1 MKVQGAPPPCKPEMG
16 CTRIKTSLACDL
28 QTSCHRTAFGHECCK
43 DLGMVH
49 RASFNSI
56 CFFSL
61 LCCLPAH
68 AHDSTPVVDIVSHY
82 DNTLGSSNAASEG
95 VVQAPLLNTRALLRP
110 AEALEFIPGVVV
122 TQHSGDGKANQYF
135 LRGMNLDHGTDF
147 ATSVNGVPINLPT
160 HAHGHGYSDLNVL
173 IPELV
178 QNVHYKKGPYF
189 ASEGDFSSAGS
200 AQFVYRT
207 QLPRDVLDVTLGQ
220 RGYLRGLAAV
230 SRTMSNEVT
239 LLSAVEHV
247 QNNGPWTV
255 PEHLHKL
262 NTQFIL
268 SSGSP
273 RQGWTTSL
281 SAYRASWTATD
292 QVPLHLINNDTIGR
306 YDSLDASDGGQTQR
320 TSVSGTWHQAS
331 NDARTHINWY
341 ALQYSLDLFSNFTYF
356 QERANGDQ
364 FGQQDQRTAYGGSV
378 AQSWQGNW
386 GAREMVNTLGLH
398 LRQDSIRLGL
408 NDTVARNSTR
418 TVRDDDVRQTMLGVY
433 ANNELN
439 WQPWLRSVTG
449 VRLDQLNARV
459 NSHTSDA
466 YSGEASATRISPK
479 LSLIF
484 GPWQQTEFF
493 VNTGK
498 GFHSNDARGMT
509 DPNAP
514 VQGLIA
520 TRGHEVG
527 LKSQAISDLQT
538 TLAIWQLD
546 VDSELVYV
554 GDAGHTEAGR
564 RTKRTGV
571 EWSNH
576 WTPSRHWLVDL
587 NLAWTRPRY
596 NDGGLEG
603 SYIANA
609 MTRVAHLNVAM
620 HDMGLWSASVGMRY
634 VGAAALIEDNS
645 VRSGSTLST
654 QLRINR
660 RIDANLDVSLDVINL
675 TNRTNNDI
683 SYYYASQTSP
693 SASSQQDVHVHPAE
707 PRTFRMSARLRY

>member
-1 MKVQGAPPPCKPEMG
+1 MC
-16 CTRIKTSLACDL
+16 LL
-28 QTSCHRTAFGHECCK
+28 
-43 DLGMVH
+43 
-49 RASFNSI
+49 
-56 CFFSL
+56 SL
-61 LCCLPAH
+61 LCCLSAY

-82 DNTLGSSNAASEG
+82 DNGIGSSNAASQG

-110 AEALEFIPGVVV
+110 AETLEFIPGMVV

-160 HAHGHGYSDLNVL
+160 HGHGHGYSDLNVL

-178 QNVHYKKGPYF
+178 QNVQYKKGPYF

-200 AQFVYRT
+200 AHFVYRT
-207 QLPRDVLDVTLGQ
+207 QLPQDLFDLTLGQ
-220 RGYLRGLAAV
+220 RGYFRGLAAG
-230 SRTMSNEVT
+230 SRTMRNDVT
-239 LLSAVEHV
+239 LLSAVEHA

-292 QVPLHLINNDTIGR
+292 QVPLRLINNGTIGR
-306 YDSLDASDGGQTQR
+306 YDSLDPSDGAHTQR

-341 ALQYSLDLFSNFTYF
+341 ALQYDLNLFSNFTYF
-356 QERANGDQ
+356 QNRSLAGDQ
-364 FGQQDQRTAYGGSV
+364 FGQKDHRTAFGGS
-378 AQSWQGNW
+378 AARSWHSDW
-386 GAREMVNTLGLH
+386 ADREMINTLGVQMRKDH
-398 LRQDSIRLGL
+398 IDVGL
-408 NDTVARNSTR
+408 YDTVARSSTR
-418 TVRDDDVRQTMLGVY
+418 TIRDDTVQQLMLGVY
-433 ANNELN
+433 ANNEVN
-439 WQPWLRSVTG
+439 WQSWLRSVTG
-449 VRLDQLNARV
+449 VRLDQLNAHV
-459 NSHTSDA
+459 NSHTSIA
-466 YSGEASATRISPK
+466 NSGQATSTRMSPK

-493 VNTGK
+493 VNAGK

-514 VQGLIA
+514 VQGLVA
-520 TRGHEVG
+520 TRGHEIG
-527 LKSQAISDLQT
+527 IKSQAIANLQT

-546 VDSELVYV
+546 VDSELVYI
-554 GDAGHTEAGR
+554 GDAGNTEAGR
-564 RTKRTGV
+564 RSRRTGV
-571 EWSNH
+571 EWTNH
-576 WTPSRHWLVDL
+576 WTPNRHWLVDL

-596 NDGGLEG
+596 NDGTPQG
-603 SYIANA
+603 SHIVNA
-609 MTRVAHLNVAM
+609 VTRVAHLNVAM
-620 HDMGLWSASVGMRY
+620 RDMGPWSASVGVRY
-634 VGAAALIEDNS
+634 IGAAALIEDNS
-645 VRSGSTLST
+645 VRSSSALSA

-660 RIDANLDVSLDVINL
+660 RIDTNLDVSLDVINL
-675 TNRTNNDI
+675 TNRANNDI
-683 SYYYASQTSP
+683 SYYYASQISP
-693 SASSQQDVHVHPAE
+693 SATSQDDVHVHPAE
-707 PRTFRMSARLRY
+707 PRTFRVTAHLRY

>member
-1 MKVQGAPPPCKPEMG
+1 MN
-16 CTRIKTSLACDL
+16 CTRTDTSYADGL

-43 DLGMVH
+43 NLNMIH
-49 RASFNSI
+49 RASIAST
-56 CFFSL
+56 CLLGL
-61 LCCLPAH
+61 LCGVSAH
-68 AHDSTPVVDIVSHY
+68 AHENTTTVEIVAHY
-82 DNTLGSSNAASEG
+82 DNAIGNSDSASQGAVNAE
-95 VVQAPLLNTRALLRP
+95 LLQSRALLRP
-110 AEALEFIPGVVV
+110 AEALEFIPGMVV

-147 ATSVNGVPINLPT
+147 ATTVNGVPINLPT

-200 AQFVYRT
+200 ANFVYRT
-207 QLPRDVLDVTLGQ
+207 QLPRDLLDVVVGQ
-220 RGYLRGLAAV
+220 RGYLRGLAAG
-230 SRTMSNEVT
+230 SRTVSDGVT
-239 LLSAVEHV
+239 LLSAIEHV

-255 PEHLHKL
+255 PEHLRKL
-262 NTQFIL
+262 NSQFIL

-292 QVPLHLINNDTIGR
+292 QVPLSLIDNGTIGR
-306 YDSLDASDGGQTQR
+306 YDSLDPTDGAHTQR
-320 TSVSGTWHQAS
+320 SSVSGTWHQAS
-331 NDARTHINWY
+331 DKARTHINWY
-341 ALQYSLDLFSNFTYF
+341 ALQYDLALFSNFTYF
-356 QERANGDQ
+356 QNRVNGDQ
-364 FGQQDQRTAYGGSV
+364 FAQKDQRTAFGGSV

-386 GAREMVNTLGLH
+386 GARDMVNTLGVQI
-398 LRQDSIRLGL
+398 RQDDIRVGL
-408 NDTVARNSTR
+408 YDTVARTSTR
-418 TVRDDDVRQTMLGVY
+418 TVRDDTVQQTMVGVY

-449 VRLDQLNARV
+449 MRIDRLNVKV
-459 NSHTSDA
+459 NSHTNVA
-466 YSGEASATRISPK
+466 NSGEASSTQASPK

-484 GPWQQTEFF
+484 GPWWQTEFF
-493 VNTGK
+493 TSMGK

-514 VQGLIA
+514 VQGLVA
-520 TRGHEVG
+520 TRGHEIG
-527 LKSQAISDLQT
+527 LKSQAIANLQT

-554 GDAGHTEAGR
+554 GDAGNTEAGR
-564 RTKRTGV
+564 RSKRTGV

-576 WTPSRHWLVDL
+576 WSPSRHWLVDL

-596 NDGGLEG
+596 NDGAMEG
-603 SYIANA
+603 SYIVNA
-609 MTRVAHLNVAM
+609 VTRVAHLNVAM
-620 HDMGLWSASVGMRY
+620 REMGPWSASVGVRY
-634 VGAAALIEDNS
+634 IGAAPLIEDNRVQS
-645 VRSGSTLST
+645 RSTLTT

-660 RIDANLDVSLDVINL
+660 RLDANLDVALDVINL
-675 TNRTNNDI
+675 ANRVNNDI
-683 SYYYASQTSP
+683 SYFYASQVSST
-693 SASSQQDVHVHPAE
+693 ATSQQDVHVHPAE
-707 PRTFRMSARLRY
+707 PRTFRLSARLRY

>member
-1 MKVQGAPPPCKPEMG
+1 M
-16 CTRIKTSLACDL
+16 S
-28 QTSCHRTAFGHECCK
+28 
-43 DLGMVH
+43 
-49 RASFNSI
+49 
-56 CFFSL
+56 
-61 LCCLPAH
+61 AH
-68 AHDSTPVVDIVSHY
+68 AHENTTTVEIVAHY
-82 DNTLGSSNAASEG
+82 DNAIGNSDSASQG
-95 VVQAPLLNTRALLRP
+95 VVNAELLQSRALLRP
-110 AEALEFIPGVVV
+110 AEALEFIPGMVV

-147 ATSVNGVPINLPT
+147 ATTVNGVPINLPT

-200 AQFVYRT
+200 ANFVYRT
-207 QLPRDVLDVTLGQ
+207 QLPRDLLDVVVGQ
-220 RGYLRGLAAV
+220 RGYLRGLAAG
-230 SRTMSNEVT
+230 SRTVSDGVT
-239 LLSAVEHV
+239 LLSAIEHV

-255 PEHLHKL
+255 PEHLRKL
-262 NTQFIL
+262 NSQFIL

-292 QVPLHLINNDTIGR
+292 QVPLSLIDNGTIGR
-306 YDSLDASDGGQTQR
+306 YDSLDPTDGAHTQR

-331 NDARTHINWY
+331 DKARTHINWY
-341 ALQYSLDLFSNFTYF
+341 ALQYDLALFSNFTYF
-356 QERANGDQ
+356 QNRVNGDQ
-364 FGQQDQRTAYGGSV
+364 FAQKDQRTAFGGSV

-386 GAREMVNTLGLH
+386 GARDMVNTLGVQI
-398 LRQDSIRLGL
+398 RQDDIRVGL
-408 NDTVARNSTR
+408 YDTVARTSTR
-418 TVRDDDVRQTMLGVY
+418 TVRDDTVQQTMVGVY

-449 VRLDQLNARV
+449 MRIDRLNVKV
-459 NSHTSDA
+459 NSHTNVA
-466 YSGEASATRISPK
+466 NSGEASSTQASPK

-484 GPWQQTEFF
+484 GPWWQTEFF
-493 VNTGK
+493 TSMGK

-514 VQGLIA
+514 VQGLVA
-520 TRGHEVG
+520 TRGHEIG
-527 LKSQAISDLQT
+527 LKSQAIANLQT

-554 GDAGHTEAGR
+554 GDAGNTEAGR
-564 RTKRTGV
+564 RSKRTGV

-576 WTPSRHWLVDL
+576 WSPSRHWLVDL

-596 NDGGLEG
+596 NDGAMEG
-603 SYIANA
+603 SYIVNA
-609 MTRVAHLNVAM
+609 VTRVAHLNVAM
-620 HDMGLWSASVGMRY
+620 REMGPWSASVGVRY
-634 VGAAALIEDNS
+634 IGAAPLIEDNRVQS
-645 VRSGSTLST
+645 RSTLTT

-660 RIDANLDVSLDVINL
+660 RLDANLDVALDVINL
-675 TNRTNNDI
+675 ANRVNNDI
-683 SYYYASQTSP
+683 SYFYASQVSST
-693 SASSQQDVHVHPAE
+693 ATSQQDVHVHPAE
-707 PRTFRMSARLRY
+707 PRTFRLSARLRY

>member
-1 MKVQGAPPPCKPEMG
+1 MG
-16 CTRIKTSLACDL
+16 
-28 QTSCHRTAFGHECCK
+28 HR
-43 DLGMVH
+43 
-49 RASFNSI
+49 SFHHSTYL
-56 CFFSL
+56 CYGLL
-61 LCCLPAH
+61 LCSLSAYAH
-68 AHDSTPVVDIVSHY
+68 ESTPVVEIVAHY
-82 DNTLGSSNAASEG
+82 NNAISSSDAASQG
-95 VVQAPLLNTRALLRP
+95 VVQAQLLNTSALLRP
-110 AEALEFIPGVVV
+110 AEVLEFIPGMVV

-207 QLPRDVLDVTLGQ
+207 QLPRDLLDLTVGQ
-220 RGYLRGLAAV
+220 RSYLRGLAAG
-230 SRTMSNEVT
+230 SRTVSDGVT

-255 PEHLHKL
+255 PEHLQKL

-273 RQGWTTSL
+273 REGWTTSL

-292 QVPLHLINNDTIGR
+292 QVPLSLINSGTLGR
-306 YDSLDASDGGQTQR
+306 YDSLDPTDGAHTQR

-341 ALQYSLDLFSNFTYF
+341 ALQYGLGLFSNFTYF
-356 QERANGDQ
+356 QDRANGDQ
-364 FGQQDQRTAYGGSV
+364 FGQTDQRTAFGGSLT
-378 AQSWQGNW
+378 QSWQGNW
-386 GAREMVNTLGLH
+386 GTRAMVNTVGLQV
-398 LRQDSIRLGL
+398 RQDQIRVGL
-408 NDTVARNSTR
+408 YDTEARKTAN
-418 TVRDDDVRQTMLGVY
+418 TVRDDTVQQILLGIY

-449 VRLDQLNARV
+449 LRLDQLKAQV
-459 NSHTSDA
+459 NNHT
-466 YSGEASATRISPK
+466 YITKSGEATATRASPK

-493 VNTGK
+493 VNLGK

-514 VQGLIA
+514 VQGLVA
-520 TRGHEVG
+520 TRGYEIG
-527 LKSQAISDLQT
+527 LKSQAISNLQT
-538 TLAIWQLD
+538 TFAVWQLN
-546 VDSELVYV
+546 VDSELVYA
-554 GDAGHTEAGR
+554 GDAGNTEAGR
-564 RTKRTGV
+564 RSRRTGV

-576 WTPSRHWLVDL
+576 WTPHRHWLMDL

-596 NDGGLEG
+596 NDGGPDG
-603 SYIANA
+603 PYIVNA
-609 MTRVAHLNVAM
+609 VTRVAHLHISM
-620 HDMGLWSASVGMRY
+620 RDMGPWSASVGVRY
-634 VGAAALIEDNS
+634 IGAAPLAEDNS
-645 VRSGSTLST
+645 VQSNSTLTT

-660 RIDANLDVSLDVINL
+660 RVDANLDVSLDVINL
-675 TNRTNNDI
+675 ANRVNNDI
-683 SYYYASQTSP
+683 SYYYASQVSSSATSR
-693 SASSQQDVHVHPAE
+693 QDVHVHPAE
-707 PRTFRMSARLRY
+707 PRTLRLSTRLRY

>member
-1 MKVQGAPPPCKPEMG
+1 MN
-16 CTRIKTSLACDL
+16 CTRTDTSYADGL

-43 DLGMVH
+43 NLNMIH
-49 RASFNSI
+49 RASIAST
-56 CFFSL
+56 CLLGL
-61 LCCLPAH
+61 LCGVSAH
-68 AHDSTPVVDIVSHY
+68 AHENTTTVEIVAHY
-82 DNTLGSSNAASEG
+82 DNAIGNSDSASQGAVNAE
-95 VVQAPLLNTRALLRP
+95 LLQSRALLRP
-110 AEALEFIPGVVV
+110 AEALEFIPGMVV

-147 ATSVNGVPINLPT
+147 ATTVNGVPINLPT

-200 AQFVYRT
+200 ANFVYRT
-207 QLPRDVLDVTLGQ
+207 QLPRDLLDVVVGQ
-220 RGYLRGLAAV
+220 RGYLRGLAAG
-230 SRTMSNEVT
+230 SRTVSDGVT
-239 LLSAVEHV
+239 LLSAIEHV

-255 PEHLHKL
+255 PEHLRKL
-262 NTQFIL
+262 NSQFIL

-292 QVPLHLINNDTIGR
+292 QVPLSLIDNGTIGR
-306 YDSLDASDGGQTQR
+306 YDSLDPTDGAHTQR
-320 TSVSGTWHQAS
+320 SSVSGTWHQAS
-331 NDARTHINWY
+331 DKARTHINWY
-341 ALQYSLDLFSNFTYF
+341 ALQYDLALFSNFTYF
-356 QERANGDQ
+356 QNRVNGDQ
-364 FGQQDQRTAYGGSV
+364 FAQKDQRTAFGGSV

-386 GAREMVNTLGLH
+386 GARDMVNTLGVQI
-398 LRQDSIRLGL
+398 RQDDIRVGL
-408 NDTVARNSTR
+408 YDTVARTSTR
-418 TVRDDDVRQTMLGVY
+418 TVRDDTVQQTMVGVY

-449 VRLDQLNARV
+449 MRIDRLNVKV
-459 NSHTSDA
+459 NSHTNVA
-466 YSGEASATRISPK
+466 NSGEASSTQASPK

-484 GPWQQTEFF
+484 GPWWQTEFF
-493 VNTGK
+493 TSMGK

-514 VQGLIA
+514 VQGLVA
-520 TRGHEVG
+520 TRGHEIG
-527 LKSQAISDLQT
+527 LKSQAIANLQT

-554 GDAGHTEAGR
+554 GDAGNTEAGR
-564 RTKRTGV
+564 RSKRTGV

-576 WTPSRHWLVDL
+576 WSPSRHWLVDL

-596 NDGGLEG
+596 NDGAMEG
-603 SYIANA
+603 SYIVNA
-609 MTRVAHLNVAM
+609 VTRVAHLNVAM
-620 HDMGLWSASVGMRY
+620 REMGPWSASVGVRY
-634 VGAAALIEDNS
+634 IGAAPLIEDNRVQS
-645 VRSGSTLST
+645 RSTLTT

-660 RIDANLDVSLDVINL
+660 RLDANLDVALDLINL
-675 TNRTNNDI
+675 ANRVNNDI
-683 SYYYASQTSP
+683 SYFYASQVSS
-693 SASSQQDVHVHPAE
+693 SATSQQDVHVHPAE
-707 PRTFRMSARLRY
+707 PRTFRLSARLRY

>member
-1 MKVQGAPPPCKPEMG
+1 M
-16 CTRIKTSLACDL
+16 S
-28 QTSCHRTAFGHECCK
+28 
-43 DLGMVH
+43 
-49 RASFNSI
+49 
-56 CFFSL
+56 
-61 LCCLPAH
+61 AH
-68 AHDSTPVVDIVSHY
+68 AHENTTTVEIVAHY
-82 DNTLGSSNAASEG
+82 DNAIGNSDSASQG
-95 VVQAPLLNTRALLRP
+95 VVNAELLQSRALLRP
-110 AEALEFIPGVVV
+110 AEALEFIPGMVV

-147 ATSVNGVPINLPT
+147 ATTVNGVPINLPT

-200 AQFVYRT
+200 ANFVYRT
-207 QLPRDVLDVTLGQ
+207 QLPRDLLDVVVGQ
-220 RGYLRGLAAV
+220 RGYLRGLAAG
-230 SRTMSNEVT
+230 SRTVSDGVT
-239 LLSAVEHV
+239 LLSAIEHV

-255 PEHLHKL
+255 PEHLRKL
-262 NTQFIL
+262 NSQFIL

-292 QVPLHLINNDTIGR
+292 QVPLSLIDNGTIGR
-306 YDSLDASDGGQTQR
+306 YDSLDPTDGAHTQR

-331 NDARTHINWY
+331 DKARTHINWY
-341 ALQYSLDLFSNFTYF
+341 ALQYDLALFSNFTYF
-356 QERANGDQ
+356 QNRVSGDQ
-364 FGQQDQRTAYGGSV
+364 FAQKDQRTAFGGSV

-386 GAREMVNTLGLH
+386 GTRDMVNTLGVQI
-398 LRQDSIRLGL
+398 RQDDIRVGL
-408 NDTVARNSTR
+408 YDTVARTSTR
-418 TVRDDDVRQTMLGVY
+418 TVRDDTVQQTMVGVY

-449 VRLDQLNARV
+449 MRIDRLNVKV
-459 NSHTSDA
+459 NSHTNVA
-466 YSGEASATRISPK
+466 NSGEASSTQASPK

-484 GPWQQTEFF
+484 GPWWQTEFF
-493 VNTGK
+493 TSMGK

-514 VQGLIA
+514 VQGLVA
-520 TRGHEVG
+520 TRGHEIG
-527 LKSQAISDLQT
+527 LKSQAIANLQT

-554 GDAGHTEAGR
+554 GDAGNTEAGR
-564 RTKRTGV
+564 RSKRTGV

-576 WTPSRHWLVDL
+576 WSPSRHWLVDL

-596 NDGGLEG
+596 NDGAMEG
-603 SYIANA
+603 SYIVNA
-609 MTRVAHLNVAM
+609 VTRVAHLNVAM
-620 HDMGLWSASVGMRY
+620 REMGPWSASVGVRY
-634 VGAAALIEDNS
+634 IGAAPLIEDNRVQS
-645 VRSGSTLST
+645 RSTLTT

-660 RIDANLDVSLDVINL
+660 RLDANLDVALDVINL
-675 TNRTNNDI
+675 ANRVNNDI
-683 SYYYASQTSP
+683 SYFYASQVSST
-693 SASSQQDVHVHPAE
+693 ATSQQDVHVHPAE
-707 PRTFRMSARLRY
+707 PRTFRLSARLRY

>member
-1 MKVQGAPPPCKPEMG
+1 MG
-16 CTRIKTSLACDL
+16 
-28 QTSCHRTAFGHECCK
+28 HR
-43 DLGMVH
+43 
-49 RASFNSI
+49 SFHHSTYL
-56 CFFSL
+56 CYGLL
-61 LCCLPAH
+61 LCSLSAYAH
-68 AHDSTPVVDIVSHY
+68 ESTPVVEIVAHY
-82 DNTLGSSNAASEG
+82 NNAISSSDAASQG
-95 VVQAPLLNTRALLRP
+95 VVQAQLLNTSALLRP
-110 AEALEFIPGVVV
+110 AEVLEFIPGMVV

-207 QLPRDVLDVTLGQ
+207 QLPRDLLDLTVGQ
-220 RGYLRGLAAV
+220 RSYLRGLAAG
-230 SRTMSNEVT
+230 SRTVSDGVT

-255 PEHLHKL
+255 PEHLQKL

-273 RQGWTTSL
+273 REGWTTSL

-292 QVPLHLINNDTIGR
+292 QVPLSLINSGTLGR
-306 YDSLDASDGGQTQR
+306 YDSLDPTDGAHTQR

-341 ALQYSLDLFSNFTYF
+341 ALQYDLGLFSNFTYF
-356 QERANGDQ
+356 QDRANGDQ
-364 FGQQDQRTAYGGSV
+364 FGQTDQRTAFGGSLT
-378 AQSWQGNW
+378 QSWQGNW
-386 GAREMVNTLGLH
+386 GTRAMVNTVGLQV
-398 LRQDSIRLGL
+398 RQDQIRVGL
-408 NDTVARNSTR
+408 YDTEARKTAN
-418 TVRDDDVRQTMLGVY
+418 TVRDDTVQQILLGIY

-449 VRLDQLNARV
+449 LRLDQLKAQV
-459 NSHTSDA
+459 NNHT
-466 YSGEASATRISPK
+466 YITKSGEATATRASPK

-493 VNTGK
+493 VNLGK

-514 VQGLIA
+514 VQGLVA
-520 TRGHEVG
+520 TRGYEIG
-527 LKSQAISDLQT
+527 LKSQAISNLQT
-538 TLAIWQLD
+538 TFAVWQLN
-546 VDSELVYV
+546 VDSELVYA
-554 GDAGHTEAGR
+554 GDAGNTEAGR
-564 RTKRTGV
+564 RSRRTGV

-576 WTPSRHWLVDL
+576 WTPHRHWLIDL

-596 NDGGLEG
+596 NDGGPDG
-603 SYIANA
+603 PYIVNA
-609 MTRVAHLNVAM
+609 VTRVAHLHISM
-620 HDMGLWSASVGMRY
+620 RDMGPWSASVGVRY
-634 VGAAALIEDNS
+634 IGAAPLAEDNS
-645 VRSGSTLST
+645 VQSNSTLTT

-675 TNRTNNDI
+675 ANRVNNDI
-683 SYYYASQTSP
+683 SYYYASQVSSSATSR
-693 SASSQQDVHVHPAE
+693 QDVHVHPAE
-707 PRTFRMSARLRY
+707 PRTLRLSTRLRY

>member
-1 MKVQGAPPPCKPEMG
+1 MG
-16 CTRIKTSLACDL
+16 
-28 QTSCHRTAFGHECCK
+28 HR
-43 DLGMVH
+43 
-49 RASFNSI
+49 SFHHSTYL
-56 CFFSL
+56 CYGLL
-61 LCCLPAH
+61 LCSLSAYAH
-68 AHDSTPVVDIVSHY
+68 ESTPVVEIVAHY
-82 DNTLGSSNAASEG
+82 NNAISSSDAASQG
-95 VVQAPLLNTRALLRP
+95 VVQAQLLNTSALLRP
-110 AEALEFIPGVVV
+110 AEVLEFIPGMVV

-207 QLPRDVLDVTLGQ
+207 QLPRDLLDLTVGQ
-220 RGYLRGLAAV
+220 RSYLRGLAAG
-230 SRTMSNEVT
+230 SRTVSDGVT

-255 PEHLHKL
+255 PEHLQKL

-273 RQGWTTSL
+273 REGWTTSL

-292 QVPLHLINNDTIGR
+292 QVPLSLINSGTLGR
-306 YDSLDASDGGQTQR
+306 YDSLDPTDGAHTQR

-341 ALQYSLDLFSNFTYF
+341 ALQYDLGLFSNFTYF
-356 QERANGDQ
+356 QDRANGDQ
-364 FGQQDQRTAYGGSV
+364 FGQTDQRTAFGGSLT
-378 AQSWQGNW
+378 QSWQGNW
-386 GAREMVNTLGLH
+386 GTRAMVNTVGLQV
-398 LRQDSIRLGL
+398 RQDQIRVGL
-408 NDTVARNSTR
+408 YDTEARKTAN
-418 TVRDDDVRQTMLGVY
+418 TVRDDTVQQILLGIY

-449 VRLDQLNARV
+449 LRLDQLKAQV
-459 NSHTSDA
+459 NNHT
-466 YSGEASATRISPK
+466 YITKSGEATATRASPK

-493 VNTGK
+493 VNLGK

-514 VQGLIA
+514 VQGLVA
-520 TRGHEVG
+520 TRGYEIG
-527 LKSQAISDLQT
+527 LKSQAISNLQT
-538 TLAIWQLD
+538 TFAVWQLN
-546 VDSELVYV
+546 VDSELVYA
-554 GDAGHTEAGR
+554 GDAGNTEAGR
-564 RTKRTGV
+564 RSRRTGV
-571 EWSNH
+571 ESSNH
-576 WTPSRHWLVDL
+576 WTPHRHWLMDL

-596 NDGGLEG
+596 NDGGPDG
-603 SYIANA
+603 PYIVNA
-609 MTRVAHLNVAM
+609 VTRVAHLHISM
-620 HDMGLWSASVGMRY
+620 RDMGPWSASVGVRY
-634 VGAAALIEDNS
+634 IGAAPLAEDNS
-645 VRSGSTLST
+645 VQSNSTLTT

-660 RIDANLDVSLDVINL
+660 RVDANLDVSLDVINL
-675 TNRTNNDI
+675 ANRVNNDI
-683 SYYYASQTSP
+683 SYYYASQVSSSATSR
-693 SASSQQDVHVHPAE
+693 QDVHVHPAE
-707 PRTFRMSARLRY
+707 PRTLRLSARLRY